1 MLLLCSSI
9 YDVFFAKYLTLSG
22 GKIMRLIKRTV
33 SIALTLIMV
42 LSVFTIVPFTANAAD
57 AVEYLYRTWDARQ
70 NKVVAH
76 TATCTDYT
84 TITSTSSPLTL
95 TSGWYVVNGDA
106 NITDH
111 RVTISGKVYLILLSG
126 TMNCE
131 FGIRLSKGNSL
142 YVYQG
147 ANSYGTLNAR
157 TGSDEE
163 ANIGGNEGENCG
175 EFEFHGGKLIA
186 HNNDWCSGGTAIG
199 GGGDGGNCG
208 ELSFY
213 GGTVDAYNRG
223 AASGR
228 KSYGAAI
235 GCGNDADSQ
244 GSDCYINIYGGT
256 ITADNKTYSNG
267 AGIGGGEDSKC
278 APINIYGGK
287 ITARSYNGAGI
298 GSGQDGTANTIT
310 IKNAVIDAESGYGA
324 AIGSGEDS
332 DAKAIIIEN
341 SNVKAVTE
349 LSMGQ
354 SPSEGAAI
362 GGGNCGK
369 SNSIKISKS
378 VITASAR
385 GYGAGIGGGDESDGG
400 NIEITDSNVFAH
412 SAKGGA
418 GIGGGDEKGCGTITL
433 KNSFV
438 CAITDSEVNTAGEKF
453 LRNYGDSYNT
463 IMNSISNPAVPGQA
477 GWYAGGYLTAMVI
490 AYLIEGTH
498 TGAAIG
504 SGDSGRVE
512 KIIIDNCTVTAIA
525 GDCGAGIGGGDEG
538 SFGEIN
544 IWKSNIYSHGGDYGA
559 GIGTGDEA
567 KTCGKIY
574 IQDSNIEADSAS
586 EGAGIGTGNEVDET
600 PTIEIKS
607 STVTANGGKYA
618 AGIGGGDAT
627 GGGYIKIYGGSDV
640 TATGGKDAAG
650 IGGGEGGGGG
660 TITINDSNVSATG
673 SSCGAGIGNGEDG
686 YYSYV
691 SIYGSSRV
699 EAFGGNSDTSA
710 IGHGDNGIFYNYSLK
725 TYIDDGLKVKA
736 GSSKDSTSLNYGNAR
751 YNAVRSNRYA
761 LVYYCEH
768 EHTEWWGQDS
778 GSHVLHCSDCGKWLT
793 SRERHTWNSDD
804 ICTVCGSKRIRLSL
818 IIIEKDKDG
827 QEVRTE
833 KAIDGYSS
841 FTLPECENVPDG
853 YGFLYWKVDNP
864 GSSTYYY
871 PPGER
876 LTSTWANPVV
886 EAVYLP
892 LKETKYI
899 DKNGSEK
906 TVMAKQVSA
915 LDNMEFLL
923 LVTDGWYVIDRDLDI
938 IGTTRCYGDVKFIVE
953 DGCTWSAERYESSL
967 RKKDFLTDYHRGH
980 STFSL
985 YGQKNQTGYI
995 DGGYFRGVTLSSF
1008 SQYGAKFHCYTAIFN
1023 ESCRFFGGGFNSF
1036 DITGTDK
1043 GELLVDGGN
1052 HYFAWL
1058 SGGSAYAQIGWT
1070 KPTDSITLTRL
1081 DCETPI
1087 KIKDGQAFKDNNGNI
1102 YKGEITLEQQAAL
1115 SVGYNDKKLTP
1126 YLEHN
1131 YGEPQW
1137 EWMNDYKDAS
1147 ALFKCVDDGCDDE
1160 QIVDAKVTYEDK
1172 NNIRTSTATCELNGN
1187 TYTTTRSGRIR
1198 WNVNVGNCAH
1208 GTVTVDESTAKAGE
1222 DIKLSV
1228 TPDEGYVLKLWSV
1241 TPDDDSQSVETG
1253 EFQFTM
1259 PESDV
1264 TVSAEFIKPVEKVEP
1279 YIDENG
1285 EYHLGVVEHFELD
1298 GTNYAVNEDGTVGD
1312 ELDSLDLSYFDF
1324 ELNGDTYRIKYYT
1337 GSYDNLTELVIP
1349 KTYQGKQ
1356 ITSLGTDT
1364 EDQFMRGYGTKPQF
1378 SLVLNENIT
1387 EIKKYSFY
1395 TQDVKEVKGNTS
1407 RLKTIGN
1414 YAFSWGNSPGNF
1426 NIDVKLDY
1434 EGTITCGSYVF
1445 NHRNTT
1451 LRLKHSTRLNKTSL
1465 YDLGAQSVK
1474 YIFTDAHNYGEPE
1487 WKWAD
1492 DYSSAKATFTC
1503 TDTRCKHTEKVD
1515 ATVTKTDELT
1525 KTTYTASAE
1534 INGVTHTATKTVN
1547 KNQSDITVQ
1556 SATNGTV
1563 TADKSRAYEG
1573 EEVTL
1578 TITPDTG
1585 YKLST
1590 LTVKD
1595 ENSSDVEVSN
1605 NKFVMPDSAV
1615 TVSATFEE
1623 NSYDITYEESE
1634 DGWVK
1639 GVYSANYNT
1648 EVELSVVPRTGY
1660 ELDTL
1665 TVKDENESIIPVKNN
1680 KFIMPASDVTVS
1692 ATFKK
1697 RNLNISYA
1705 TDGHGT
1711 VTGATT
1717 AQFND
1722 RVALTVTPDEGYILN
1737 NLYAEDSE
1745 WGDPANILDDDGYDL
1760 VMSDTD
1766 ITVYA
1771 EFIPYTPASE
1781 PYIDEQG
1788 EYHLGN
1794 VAYYDAGEGTYSAV
1808 ENGQLGDEL
1817 ESVDVSYFDFTENGN
1832 TYQINYYSG
1841 PTENLTELVI
1851 PKTFKG
1857 KPITVLGT
1865 DNRSA
1870 FVPNSNPKPQFTLTL
1885 NENIQ
1890 EIKGYAFYTM
1900 WVKKVQGNTSNL
1912 KAIGDYAFSWA
1923 NSPDAYKLD
1932 IKLDYEGTINVGR
1945 EIFNHMNVTARV
1957 KHATKFSKGGF
1968 SQQSINYIFTDAH
1981 TYGEPEWI
1989 WSDDL
1994 SSATAEFTCS
2004 DNRCKHSETVDAAVT
2019 SAIENDRAVARAA
2032 AEFDGV
2038 TYSDTKS
2045 FDKLNLV
2052 YNYNVYDEASGN
2064 SVSKS
2069 VTKQADANGYTL
2081 SQLVGLKQPYIQS
2094 AYYKYG
2100 TPSYTL
2106 EDNTLNVTI
2115 PNTDKKYTVTLD
2127 GNKVGEYDYLQTA
2140 TINLDEEKSFIV
2152 DGKVVY
2158 VGKSYCFY
2166 VGSDIDI
2173 VTDEPTD
2180 KTEYALINMNS
2191 VSVADDKV
2199 ELDMLATANVNG
2211 KYQRMGVA
2219 FALSEKNEDE
2229 IAAAVQNVTT
2239 GTGTSN
2245 KIAVHN
2251 STVDWYNQSGQYQ
2264 FRYAPYFAKNK
2275 AKDATI
2281 FFYTYVVTDDG
2292 IKVSDAAQ
2300 YDMRNLLA

>member
-1 MLLLCSSI
+1 
-9 YDVFFAKYLTLSG
+9 
-22 GKIMRLIKRTV
+22 MRLLKRTV
-33 SIALTLIMV
+33 SVVLSLIMIV
-42 LSVFTIVPFTANAAD
+42 SLFTIVPFTANAAD

-70 NKVVAH
+70 NKVVDH
-76 TATCTDYT
+76 TATCTNYT

-111 RVTISGKVYLILLSG
+111 RVTISGKVYLILLNG

-142 YVYQG
+142 FVYPGKNSSG
-147 ANSYGTLNAR
+147 ALDAR

-163 ANIGGNEGENCG
+163 ANIGGDEGENCG
-175 EFEFHGGKLIA
+175 EFEFHGGNLKA
-186 HNNDWCSGGTAIG
+186 YNNDWCSGGTAIG

-208 ELSFY
+208 ALSFY
-213 GGTVDAYNRG
+213 GGTVDVKNNGR
-223 AASGR
+223 AAAQR
-228 KSYGAAI
+228 SYGAVI
-235 GCGNDADSQ
+235 GCGNDADST

-256 ITADNKTYSNG
+256 IKANNATDTTA
-267 AGIGGGEDSKC
+267 ACIGGGEDSKC

-287 ITARSYNGAGI
+287 ITARSYNGAAI

-332 DAKAIIIEN
+332 DAKAITIDN

-354 SPSEGAAI
+354 RPSEGAAI

-369 SNSIKISKS
+369 STSIKISKS

-400 NIEITDSNVFAH
+400 DIEITDSNVFAH
-412 SAKGGA
+412 SAQGGA

-463 IMNSISNPAVPGQA
+463 IMNAISSPATPAEA

-504 SGDSGRVE
+504 SGDSGRVD

-567 KTCGKIY
+567 ETCGKIY

-600 PTIEIKS
+600 PTIEIS
-607 STVTANGGKYA
+607 RSTVTSRGGKYA

-650 IGGGEGGGGG
+650 IGGGEGGDGG

-818 IIIEKDKDG
+818 IIIEKDKNG

-953 DGCTWSAERYESSL
+953 DGCTWSAERYESSF

-1023 ESCRFFGGGFNSF
+1023 ESCRFFGGSFNSF

-1081 DCETPI
+1081 DGETPI
-1087 KIKDGQAFKDNNGNI
+1087 KIKDGQAFKDKNGNI

-1115 SVGYNDKKLTP
+1115 SVGYNDKTLTP

-1147 ALFKCVDDGCDDE
+1147 ALFKCIDDDCDDE
-1160 QIVDAKVTYEDK
+1160 QLVDAKVTYED
-1172 NNIRTSTATCELNGN
+1172 NGNIRTSTATCELNGE
-1187 TYTTTRSGRIR
+1187 TYTTTHSGRIR
-1198 WNVNVGNCAH
+1198 WNVNVGNCTH

-1222 DIKLSV
+1222 VIKLSV
-1228 TPDEGYVLKLWSV
+1228 TPDEGYVLKSWSV
-1241 TPDDDSQSVETG
+1241 TPDDDSQSVET
-1253 EFQFTM
+1253 EDLQFTM

-1264 TVSAEFIKPVEKVEP
+1264 TVSAEFIKPVDRVDP

-1285 EYHLGVVEHFELD
+1285 EYHLGTVEHFELN
-1298 GTNYAVNEDGTVGD
+1298 GKNYAVNEDGSIGE
-1312 ELDSLDLSYFDF
+1312 ELDSIDLSYFDF
-1324 ELNGDTYRIKYYT
+1324 VLEGNTYRIKYYT
-1337 GSYDNLTELVIP
+1337 GPYDNLTELVIP
-1349 KTYQGKQ
+1349 KTLGGTP
-1356 ITSLGTDT
+1356 ITSLGTDN
-1364 EDQFMRGYGTKPQF
+1364 DDRFMRGDGEKPQF

-1407 RLKTIGN
+1407 GLKTIGD
-1414 YAFSWGNSPGNF
+1414 YAFSWGNSPDNF

-1445 NHRNTT
+1445 NHRNAT
-1451 LRLKHSTRLNKTSL
+1451 LRLKHSTKLSKVTL
-1465 YDLGAQSVK
+1465 IGLGAQSVN

-1503 TDTRCKHTEKVD
+1503 TDSRCKHTEKVD

-1534 INGVTHTATKTVN
+1534 LDGVTHTATKTVN
-1547 KNQSDITVQ
+1547 KNQSEITVE
-1556 SATNGTV
+1556 STTNGTV

-1615 TVSATFEE
+1615 TVTATFEAK
-1623 NSYDITYEESE
+1623 SYDITYEETDS
-1634 DGWVK
+1634 GWVK
-1639 GVYSANYNT
+1639 GAYSANYDD
-1648 EVELSVVPRTGY
+1648 EIELNITPASGY
-1660 ELDTL
+1660 EIDTL
-1665 TVKDENESIIPVKNN
+1665 TVTDDNENVIPVTDN
-1680 KFIMPASDVTVS
+1680 KFSMPDSDVTVS
-1692 ATFKK
+1692 VTFKK
-1697 RNLNISYA
+1697 SDLNITY
-1705 TDGHGT
+1705 GPFEHGT
-1711 VTGATT
+1711 ITGAVT

-1722 RVALTVTPDEGYILN
+1722 HVPLTIIPDEGYAAMN
-1737 NLYAEDSE
+1737 VYAEDDE
-1745 WGDPANILDDDGYDL
+1745 WGELAYIIDNELYMLDGD
-1760 VMSDTD
+1760 V
-1766 ITVYA
+1766 TVYA
-1771 EFIPYTPASE
+1771 EFVPVTPAQE
-1781 PYIDEQG
+1781 PYIDENG

-1794 VAYYDAGEGTYSAV
+1794 IEHCEIDGYYFAV
-1808 ENGQLGDEL
+1808 ENGIVGSSLD
-1817 ESVDVSYFDFTENGN
+1817 SVEVSYFDFTDNGDS
-1832 TYQINYYSG
+1832 YQINYYSG

-1885 NENIQ
+1885 NENIR

-1900 WVKKVQGNTSNL
+1900 WLKKVQGDTSNL
-1912 KAIGDYAFSWA
+1912 RTIGNYAFSWA
-1923 NSPDAYKLD
+1923 NSPDDYALD

-1945 EIFNHMNVTARV
+1945 EIFNHMNVTARI
-1957 KHATKFSKGGF
+1957 KHATSFSKGSF
-1968 SQQSINYIFTDAH
+1968 SQRSINYIFTDAH
-1981 TYGEPEWI
+1981 SYGEPEWI

-2004 DNRCKHSETVDAAVT
+2004 DNRCKHSETVDATVT

-2052 YNYNVYDEASGN
+2052 YNYNVYNEASGN

-2081 SQLVGLKQPYIQS
+2081 SQLVGLKQPHIQS

-2127 GNKVGEYDYLQTA
+2127 GNKIGEYDYLQTA

-2158 VGKSYCFY
+2158 VGKSYSFY

-2173 VTDEPTD
+2173 ITDEPTE
-2180 KTEYALINMNS
+2180 KTEYAYINLNN
-2191 VSVADDKV
+2191 VSVTDEKV

-2211 KYQRMGVA
+2211 KFERMGVA
-2219 FALSEKNEDE
+2219 FALSEKTEDE
-2229 IAAAVQNVTT
+2229 IAAAVQDVKT

-2264 FRYAPYFAKNK
+2264 FRYAPYFARNK
-2275 AKDATI
+2275 AKDRTI
-2281 FFYTYVVTDDG
+2281 YFYTYVVDNNG
-2292 IKVSDAAQ
+2292 NVKVSDAAQ
-2300 YDMRNLLA
+2300 YNMRNLLA